1 MTLLG
6 PGAKSKRHPPLHKRK
21 RATATEKENRT
32 KTLTF
37 ARVALGCFHY
47 SKPAARCT
55 PPCLCLYSANVSLCR
70 PGLMF
75 PSFPLSLLVPP
86 LFHHASFSFLFI
98 LSPFN
103 APFFT
108 SALNPALARLSF
120 ESRSPSHTHH
130 SLSLSQARQL
140 FVSPARFSGHSN
152 QQSKKESK
160 KRQESSQ
167 IEQATAI
174 SGNRNQGR
182 FRPHS
187 TALAKP
193 APTGLDPNHFPLS
206 FSSHCSN
213 WSQRCIASR
222 SSPSL
227 VHKRSKKKTRNTI
240 HRPLPDARRTP
251 PRSTCITRA
260 AF

>member
-1 MTLLG
+1 M
-6 PGAKSKRHPPLHKRK
+6 
-21 RATATEKENRT
+21 
-32 KTLTF
+32 
-37 ARVALGCFHY
+37 ALGCFHY

-227 VHKRSKKKTRNTI
+227 VHKRSKKKKRETPFTGRCLTHGAHHHAAPASQGPLFDVVASTPFSAVVKKGRLKGKI
-240 HRPLPDARRTP
+240 LSSRPYLP
-251 PRSTCITRA
+251 
-260 AF
+260 